1 MTKRLLEQFLVLAE
15 EKHFGRAAERLSIS
29 QPPLSQ
35 SIQRLE
41 RALRVRL
48 FERGPGGVS
57 LTPAGAAFAV
67 DARRLLYT
75 QSAAIERVRRVAGGL
90 EGDIR
95 LGYVSMLSNFP
106 AFLRAAAEELPGLRI
121 HLYQDSTA
129 AVAEMVRSGALDL
142 GFLRDLSPL
151 SDSAELVSQEVAVER
166 IAAALPHDH
175 RLAGADEIGLDE
187 LRDDDFVPPD
197 ADALPDLARQV
208 RQACHEAGFMP
219 RSRAVADNVT
229 GLVSYVASGLC
240 VSLMPERLR
249 DILSLEIAFVGL
261 HGQSPRLDTT
271 VVAVRRPEAD
281 AAVLRL
287 LELLPPG
294 NSG

>member
-1 MTKRLLEQFLVLAE
+1 MNLTKRLLEQFLVLAE

-95 LGYVSMLSNFP
+95 LGYVSMLSIFYLP

-187 LRDDDFVPPD
+187 LH
-197 ADALPDLARQV
+197 ALPDLARQV